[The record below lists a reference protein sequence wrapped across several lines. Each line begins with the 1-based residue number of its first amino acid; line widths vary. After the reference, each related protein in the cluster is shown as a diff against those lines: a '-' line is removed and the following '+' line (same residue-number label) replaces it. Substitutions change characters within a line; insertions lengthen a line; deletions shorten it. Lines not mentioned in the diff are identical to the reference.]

1 MAFIKNDRKNKG
13 SSENTNLKL
22 NWNFDGRRART
33 RSQEREENS
42 SKYAKMSSNSSNF
55 SQSDET
61 AGACTRPQ
69 RSRRMPSYLRDDHEL
84 SSSQHAATIRSS
96 TASNASDGA
105 WFSQGET
112 RAMNV
117 EAASASADAA
127 SIIADTVNTNTDACA
142 SSEPE
147 LIEAVLPAA
156 ADFAEAEPIQA
167 APDRLK
173 WGSMTGSKDI
183 SAKINAIHGTVTT
196 WRPNLFEVPRGQA
209 GKDFIAELTRLLRL
223 FNTRSDWECVS
234 LNNAI
239 IFVPLMLQKP
249 SAKSKPSDNARYLSK
264 RLTLW
269 KEGKLDDIM
278 SEAAEIQNR
287 MPASKPRAEEDK
299 LRGFTRLMM
308 TGKVKQALKLVD
320 TENVIAGV
328 HAINDD
334 IRAILQSKHPEPT
347 QAEERALSSDDA
359 PSIEEVIFES
369 IDGKAIQASAMKTF
383 GSGGATKADADIW
396 KHILCS
402 KVFGKLSDDLAEEV
416 AGLARRLCTE
426 AIPHCAIN
434 LLFDGRLVA
443 LRKEDNRVRP
453 IGIGETLRRIIGK
466 SVAKVTGGD
475 VQTAGGLLQT
485 CTGLEAGIEAAIHA
499 MARTWR
505 DDSCEAVLLIDAENA
520 FNSLNRAAALHNT
533 KRKCPP
539 LYQYLEN
546 SYQQPAKLHLG
557 DGSFILSKEGVTQGD
572 NEAMAMYAISTRG
585 LQDDLKAAEPD
596 VAQAWFADDNAA
608 GAGIIS
614 LKSYW
619 DTLNDIG
626 PPYGFHPKASKCVL
640 IIKDAAMR
648 EQAEAVFAG
657 TGVRITTEGDRHIG
671 AVLGSEAFKTRFVTA
686 KVGKWVQDVAELAK
700 IAEEEPQCALSAFNC
715 GLSQRWSFL
724 QRTVSGIGEL
734 FNPLED
740 AIRQQL
746 IPALIG
752 RHVSD
757 LERRLLALPYR
768 HGGLGI
774 RNPTLTAQPEYDAS
788 CRVTEDLSALIYQ
801 QETDVSKLDTGA
813 VKEKKSEVQTAK
825 EALLKNE
832 TKEIA
837 ALLDEKQRKI
847 FVCASEKG
855 ASSWLSALP
864 LKKLGYVL
872 NKQEFR
878 DAICL
883 RYGWQIP
890 QTPTYCGCGSKND
903 FDHILTCKKGGYVSM
918 RHNVLRDVQAAM
930 LTKVCTDVRVEPSL
944 LPTDEERTAG
954 NNRSR
959 SQIGHLCTRHLE

>member
-1 MAFIKNDRKNKG
+1 
-13 SSENTNLKL
+13 
-22 NWNFDGRRART
+22 
-33 RSQEREENS
+33 
-42 SKYAKMSSNSSNF
+42 
-55 SQSDET
+55 
-61 AGACTRPQ
+61 
-69 RSRRMPSYLRDDHEL
+69 
-84 SSSQHAATIRSS
+84 
-96 TASNASDGA
+96 
-105 WFSQGET
+105 
-112 RAMNV
+112 
-117 EAASASADAA
+117 
-127 SIIADTVNTNTDACA
+127 
-142 SSEPE
+142 
-147 LIEAVLPAA
+147 
-156 ADFAEAEPIQA
+156 
-167 APDRLK
+167 
-173 WGSMTGSKDI
+173 
-183 SAKINAIHGTVTT
+183 
-196 WRPNLFEVPRGQA
+196 
-209 GKDFIAELTRLLRL
+209 
-223 FNTRSDWECVS
+223 
-234 LNNAI
+234 
-239 IFVPLMLQKP
+239 
-249 SAKSKPSDNARYLSK
+249 
-264 RLTLW
+264 
-269 KEGKLDDIM
+269 
-278 SEAAEIQNR
+278 
-287 MPASKPRAEEDK
+287 
-299 LRGFTRLMM
+299 
-308 TGKVKQALKLVD
+308 
-320 TENVIAGV
+320 
-328 HAINDD
+328 
-334 IRAILQSKHPEPT
+334 
-347 QAEERALSSDDA
+347 
-359 PSIEEVIFES
+359 
-369 IDGKAIQASAMKTF
+369 
-383 GSGGATKADADIW
+383 
-396 KHILCS
+396 
-402 KVFGKLSDDLAEEV
+402 
-416 AGLARRLCTE
+416 
-426 AIPHCAIN
+426 
-434 LLFDGRLVA
+434 
-443 LRKEDNRVRP
+443 
-453 IGIGETLRRIIGK
+453 
-466 SVAKVTGGD
+466 
-475 VQTAGGLLQT
+475 
-485 CTGLEAGIEAAIHA
+485 
-499 MARTWR
+499 
-505 DDSCEAVLLIDAENA
+505 
-520 FNSLNRAAALHNT
+520 
-533 KRKCPP
+533 
-539 LYQYLEN
+539 
-546 SYQQPAKLHLG
+546 
-557 DGSFILSKEGVTQGD
+557 
-572 NEAMAMYAISTRG
+572 MYAISTRG

-648 EQAEAVFAG
+648 EQADVVFAG

-832 TKEIA
+832 AKEIA
-837 ALLDEKQRKI
+837 ALLDEKQRKL

-954 NNRSR
+954 NTAPGARLDISARGIWSRCEKTYMDVRVTHPTSQSHVRKSMEILYRENEREKKNLYNDRIINTERGSFTPLVFSTTGGMAPECACLNRRVAELIAAKTGEAYSHVMKFIR
-959 SQIGHLCTRHLE
+959 TRLRFAR